1 MLKQGRNSPVSAGC
15 QVAIIYAVINGYLN
29 SVPLNKIHEYE
40 QRLYDKLNREAKD
53 WLRRIEENHF
63 EQEDIDRLRQILDEV

>member
-1 MLKQGRNSPVSAGC
+1 M
-15 QVAIIYAVINGYLN
+15 
-29 SVPLNKIHEYE
+29 PLNKIHEYE

-53 WLRRIEENHF
+53 WLRRIDENHF